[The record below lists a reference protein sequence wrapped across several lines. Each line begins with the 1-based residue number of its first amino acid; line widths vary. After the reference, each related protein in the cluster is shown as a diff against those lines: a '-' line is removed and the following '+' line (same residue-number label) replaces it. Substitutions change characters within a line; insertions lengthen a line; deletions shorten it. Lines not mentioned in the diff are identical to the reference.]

1 MAGGRG
7 GGGEEGGWGVG
18 VGMGGEWRA
27 IGSSVLASPLIK
39 ADTPDGRVLFNTAN
53 EP

>member
-1 MAGGRG
+1 MW
-7 GGGEEGGWGVG
+7 WGLG
-18 VGMGGEWRA
+18 GMGGWWGMGERQA
-27 IGSSVLASPLIK
+27 IGNSGLASPLIK